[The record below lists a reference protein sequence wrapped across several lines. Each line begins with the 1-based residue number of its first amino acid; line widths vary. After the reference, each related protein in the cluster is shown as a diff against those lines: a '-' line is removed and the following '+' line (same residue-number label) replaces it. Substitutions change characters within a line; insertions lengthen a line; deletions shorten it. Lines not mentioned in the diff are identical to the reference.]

1 MRLKPL
7 QFVSPKDK
15 PERIGI
21 VNEVGTYK
29 AVGGKIIEQASIS
42 WIGGENGLYSAWWSG
57 EHLNIIDSLP
67 RILSRRLAHPFGDG
81 KKFVDESYPLE
92 E

>member
-15 PERIGI
+15 PER
-21 VNEVGTYK
+21 VGLITEISTYK
-29 AVGGKIIEQASIS
+29 AVGGKVIEQCSIA
-42 WIGGENGLYSAWWSG
+42 WIGGEKGLYSSWWLGS
-57 EHLNIIDSLP
+57 HLDIIDSLP
-67 RILSRRLAHPFGDG
+67 RVLSARLAHPFGDG

>member
-21 VNEVGTYK
+21 ITEISTYK
-29 AVGGKIIEQASIS
+29 AVGDKVVEQASIA
-42 WIGGENGLYSAWWSG
+42 WIGGENGLYSAWWPSS
-57 EHLNIIDSLP
+57 HLDIIDSLP
-67 RILSRRLAHPFGDG
+67 RILSRNLAHPFGDG